1 MCTVGYF
8 MEFETQTFHLLQS
21 LKDEGFDIS
30 DEVFLDW
37 LNTPNQSFN
46 GLTPFEKAQ
55 TLTGL
60 LEIKLTVQ
68 NLQHGIFA

>member
-1 MCTVGYF
+1 

-46 GLTPFEKAQ
+46 GLTPFEKAK

-60 LEIKLTVQ
+60 LEVKLTVK